1 MTVHSLKTRM
11 GYNSESRY
19 YLAEYFVSPKGRIMK
34 KLSGLFSVIFL
45 LLLAATASAA
55 TSTATSD
62 STSNTAQDA
71 ASLVYVSSVKI
82 DPEVF
87 YPYEQGTITVT
98 LTNSGTSSVGLSNP
112 DILSE
117 KVHIMNKDSWNTM
130 SFIGPGSTMT
140 YSFLVKA
147 DPPDGTYFP
156 LFTVGAQNAGSIHYP
171 ITIKVDSADIQAS
184 ISQKPD
190 NFALST
196 KDTVTLRII
205 NPRSAAI
212 KNIIITPTGQGID
225 VSPSQKYVSI
235 LNGQSSVEIPFSV
248 TPNQESTLTFHVIYQ
263 NGDNDHSTN
272 VVLPITLGDNKKAA
286 IPMVNNVDL
295 ASSGTS
301 YTLTGDVNNAG
312 LTDANSMIVTV
323 GAPAKAVEPYTQ
335 YAIGSLAADD
345 FSSFEMTF
353 TCTDLSSVP
362 LVITWKDKDGNSFSI
377 TKNLNLRTNAGS
389 GSTGTVS
396 GGSVSSSGSVTPA
409 TTGSSA
415 ARNSGGFSGG
425 PPGGG
430 SIFGFGGSRG
440 GGISSFYPV
449 IAAGIIII
457 VGIVL
462 WTKRKWIS
470 AKLKKR

>member
-1 MTVHSLKTRM
+1 
-11 GYNSESRY
+11 
-19 YLAEYFVSPKGRIMK
+19 MK
-34 KLSGLFSVIFL
+34 KLSVLFSIIFL

-87 YPYEQGTITVT
+87 YPYEQGTISVT
-98 LTNSGTSSVGLSNP
+98 LANSGTSSVGLSNP

-130 SFIGPGSTMT
+130 SFIGPGSTIT

-171 ITIKVDSADIQAS
+171 ITIKVDSADIQTS

-196 KDTVTLRII
+196 KDTVTLSII

-248 TPNQESTLTFHVIYQ
+248 TPDQDSNLTFHISYQ
-263 NGDNDHSTN
+263 NGDNDHTAY
-272 VVLPITLGDNKKAA
+272 VILPITLGENKKAA
-286 IPMVNNVDL
+286 LPVVNNVEL

-312 LTDANSMIVTV
+312 LTDAKSMIVTI
-323 GAPAKAVEPYTQ
+323 GAPAKAVEPYAQ

-345 FSSFEMTF
+345 FSSFEITF
-353 TCTDLSSVP
+353 TATDLSSVP
-362 LVITWKDKDGNSFSI
+362 LVITWKDNDGNSFSI
-377 TKNLNLRTNAGS
+377 TKNLNLRTNTGS

-457 VGIVL
+457 IGIVL
-462 WTKRKWIS
+462 WMKRKWIA
-470 AKLKKR
+470 AKLKRR

>member
-1 MTVHSLKTRM
+1 
-11 GYNSESRY
+11 
-19 YLAEYFVSPKGRIMK
+19 MK
-34 KLSGLFSVIFL
+34 KVSGLFSIIIL

-62 STSNTAQDA
+62 STSTIAQDA

-87 YPYEQGTITVT
+87 YPYELGTITVT
-98 LTNSGTSSVGLSNP
+98 LTNTGTSSVGLSNP

-117 KVHIMNKDSWNTM
+117 KIHIMNKDSWNTM
-130 SFIGPGSTMT
+130 SFIGPGSTMA

-171 ITIKVDSADIQAS
+171 LTIKVDSADIQAS
-184 ISQKPD
+184 VSQKPD
-190 NFALST
+190 SFALST
-196 KDTVTLRII
+196 KDTVNLSII
-205 NPRSAAI
+205 NPRGAAI

-225 VSPSQKYVSI
+225 VSPSQKYVSM

-248 TPNQESTLTFHVIYQ
+248 TPNQDSTLTFHISYQ
-263 NGDNDHSTN
+263 NGDNDHSTD
-272 VVLPITLGDNKKAA
+272 VVLPIILGENKKAA
-286 IPMVNNVDL
+286 LPVVNNVEL
-295 ASSGTS
+295 VSSGTS

-312 LTDANSMIVTV
+312 LTDAKSMVVTV
-323 GAPAKAVEPYTQ
+323 GAPAKAVEPYAQ

-345 FSSFEMTF
+345 FSSFEITF
-353 TCTDLSSVP
+353 TATDLSSVP

-396 GGSVSSSGSVTPA
+396 GSSGSSSASVTPA
-409 TTGSSA
+409 TTGSTS

-457 VGIVL
+457 IGIVL
-462 WTKRKWIS
+462 WMKRKWIA
-470 AKLKKR
+470 AKLKRR

>member
-1 MTVHSLKTRM
+1 
-11 GYNSESRY
+11 
-19 YLAEYFVSPKGRIMK
+19 MK
-34 KLSGLFSVIFL
+34 KISGLFSIIL
-45 LLLAATASAA
+45 LLLVAATASAA
-55 TSTATSD
+55 ALTTTSD

-87 YPYEQGTITVT
+87 YPYEQGTVTIT
-98 LTNSGTSSVGLSNP
+98 LMNAGTSSVGLSNP

-130 SFIGPGSTMT
+130 SFIGPGSTIT

-171 ITIKVDSADIQAS
+171 LTIKVDSADIQAG

-190 NFALST
+190 TFARST
-196 KDTVTLRII
+196 KDSVNVSII
-205 NPRSAAI
+205 NPRGAAI
-212 KNIIITPTGQGID
+212 KNIIITPSGEGIE
-225 VSPSQKYVSI
+225 VSPSQKYISS

-248 TPNQESTLTFHVIYQ
+248 TPDQDSTLTFHISYQ
-263 NGDNDHSTN
+263 NGDNDHSTEAI
-272 VVLPITLGDNKKAA
+272 LPIVLGENKKAA
-286 IPMVNNVDL
+286 LPVVNNVEL

-301 YTLTGDVNNAG
+301 FTLTGDVNNAG
-312 LTDANSMIVTV
+312 LTDAKSMVVTV
-323 GAPAKAVEPYTQ
+323 GSPAKAVEPYAQ

-345 FSSFEMTF
+345 FSSFEITF
-353 TCTDLSSVP
+353 TTTDLSSVP
-362 LVITWKDKDGNSFSI
+362 LVITWKDKDGNSFNI
-377 TKNLNLRTNAGS
+377 TKNLNLRANTVS
-389 GSTGTVS
+389 GSSGTVS
-396 GGSVSSSGSVTPA
+396 GSGSSSGSVTP
-409 TTGSSA
+409 TVTGGSSA
-415 ARNSGGFSGG
+415 RTGGGFSGG

-462 WTKRKWIS
+462 WTKRKWIA

>member
-1 MTVHSLKTRM
+1 
-11 GYNSESRY
+11 
-19 YLAEYFVSPKGRIMK
+19 MK
-34 KLSGLFSVIFL
+34 KISGLFCIILL
-45 LLLAATASAA
+45 LLLAATVSAA
-55 TSTATSD
+55 TLTATSD
-62 STSNTAQDA
+62 STSTTAQDA
-71 ASLVYVSSVKI
+71 ASQVYVSSVKI

-87 YPYEQGTITVT
+87 YPYEQGTITIT

-130 SFIGPGSTMT
+130 SFIGPGSTLT

-171 ITIKVDSADIQAS
+171 LTIKVDSSDIQAS

-196 KDTVTLRII
+196 KDTVTLNII
-205 NPRSAAI
+205 NPRNAAI
-212 KNIIITPTGQGID
+212 KNIIITPAGQGID
-225 VSPSQKYVSI
+225 VSPSQKYISV

-248 TPNQESTLTFHVIYQ
+248 TPTQQSSLNFHISYQ
-263 NGDNDHSTN
+263 NGDNDHTADI
-272 VVLPITLGDNKKAA
+272 VLPLTLGDNKKAA
-286 IPMVNNVDL
+286 IPVINNVEL

-312 LTDANSMIVTV
+312 LTDAKSMVVTV
-323 GAPAKAVEPYTQ
+323 GAPAQAVEPYAE

-345 FSSFEMTF
+345 FSSFEITF
-353 TCTDLSSVP
+353 SSKDLTSVP
-362 LVITWKDKDGNSFSI
+362 LVITWKDNDGNSFSV

-389 GSTGTVS
+389 GTAGTASS
-396 GGSVSSSGSVTPA
+396 GSSSASVTPA
-409 TTGSSA
+409 TTGSSST
-415 ARNSGGFSGG
+415 RTSGGFSGG

-457 VGIVL
+457 LGIVL
-462 WTKRKWIS
+462 WTKRKWIA

>member
-1 MTVHSLKTRM
+1 
-11 GYNSESRY
+11 
-19 YLAEYFVSPKGRIMK
+19 MK
-34 KLSGLFSVIFL
+34 KLSSLFSIIFL

-55 TSTATSD
+55 TLTATSD

-87 YPYEQGTITVT
+87 YPYEQGTISVT
-98 LTNSGTSSVGLSNP
+98 LANSGTSSVGLSNP

-117 KVHIMNKDSWNTM
+117 KIHIMNKDSWNTM
-130 SFIGPGSTMT
+130 SFIGPGSTIT

-171 ITIKVDSADIQAS
+171 ITIKVDSADIQTS

-196 KDTVTLRII
+196 KDTVTLNII

-248 TPNQESTLTFHVIYQ
+248 TPNQQSSLNFHISYQ
-263 NGDNDHSTN
+263 NGDNDHTADI
-272 VVLPITLGDNKKAA
+272 VLPIILGDNKKAA
-286 IPMVNNVDL
+286 IPVVNNVEL

-312 LTDANSMIVTV
+312 LTDAKSMIVTV
-323 GAPAKAVEPYTQ
+323 GAPAKAVEPYAQ

-345 FSSFEMTF
+345 FSSFEITF
-353 TCTDLSSVP
+353 TTTDLSSVP
-362 LVITWKDKDGNSFSI
+362 LVITWKDNDGNSFSI

-430 SIFGFGGSRG
+430 TIFGFGGSRG

-457 VGIVL
+457 IGIVL
-462 WTKRKWIS
+462 WMKRKWIA
-470 AKLKKR
+470 AKLKRR

>member
-1 MTVHSLKTRM
+1 MTVRSLKTRM

-19 YLAEYFVSPKGRIMK
+19 YLAKYFVSPKGRIMK
-34 KLSGLFSVIFL
+34 KLSALFSVIFL

-117 KVHIMNKDSWNTM
+117 KVHIMNKDNWNTM

-171 ITIKVDSADIQAS
+171 IAIKVDSADIQAS

-196 KDTVTLRII
+196 KDTVTLSII

-248 TPNQESTLTFHVIYQ
+248 TPDQDTTLTFHITYQ

-286 IPMVNNVDL
+286 IPVVNNVEL

-312 LTDANSMIVTV
+312 LTDAKSMIVTV
-323 GAPAKAVEPYTQ
+323 GAPAKV
-335 YAIGSLAADD
+335 
-345 FSSFEMTF
+345 
-353 TCTDLSSVP
+353 C
-362 LVITWKDKDGNSFSI
+362 
-377 TKNLNLRTNAGS
+377 RTLHPVRYRFAC
-389 GSTGTVS
+389 
-396 GGSVSSSGSVTPA
+396 
-409 TTGSSA
+409 
-415 ARNSGGFSGG
+415 
-425 PPGGG
+425 
-430 SIFGFGGSRG
+430 SR
-440 GGISSFYPV
+440 
-449 IAAGIIII
+449 
-457 VGIVL
+457 
-462 WTKRKWIS
+462 
-470 AKLKKR
+470 

>member
-1 MTVHSLKTRM
+1 
-11 GYNSESRY
+11 
-19 YLAEYFVSPKGRIMK
+19 MK
-34 KLSGLFSVIFL
+34 KLSALFSISFL

-55 TSTATSD
+55 TLTATSD
-62 STSNTAQDA
+62 STANTAQEA

-117 KVHIMNKDSWNTM
+117 KIHIMNKDSWNTM

-171 ITIKVDSADIQAS
+171 LTIKVDSADIQAS
-184 ISQKPD
+184 VSQKPD
-190 NFALST
+190 TFALST
-196 KDTVTLRII
+196 KDTVNVSII
-205 NPRSAAI
+205 NPRGAAI
-212 KNIIITPTGQGID
+212 KNIIITPSGQGIEI
-225 VSPSQKYVSI
+225 SPSQKYVST

-248 TPNQESTLTFHVIYQ
+248 TPNQDSTLTFHITYQ
-263 NGDNDHSTN
+263 NGDNDHSTD
-272 VVLPITLGDNKKAA
+272 VVLPIILGENKKAA
-286 IPMVNNVDL
+286 LPVVNNVEL
-295 ASSGTS
+295 ATSGSS

-312 LTDANSMIVTV
+312 LTDAKSMIVTV
-323 GAPAKAVEPYTQ
+323 GAPAKAVEPYAQ

-345 FSSFEMTF
+345 FSSFEITF
-353 TCTDLSSVP
+353 TATDLSSVP
-362 LVITWKDKDGNSFSI
+362 LVISWKDKDGNSFF
-377 TKNLNLRTNAGS
+377 TKKILNLRTNAGS
-389 GSTGTVS
+389 GSTGTAS
-396 GGSVSSSGSVTPA
+396 GSSGSSSGSVTPA
-409 TTGSSA
+409 TTGSSSS
-415 ARNSGGFSGG
+415 RTSGGFSGG

-440 GGISSFYPV
+440 GGFSSFYPV

-462 WTKRKWIS
+462 WMKRKWIA

>member
-1 MTVHSLKTRM
+1 MTVRSLKTRM
-11 GYNSESRY
+11 GYNSGSRY
-19 YLAEYFVSPKGRIMK
+19 YLAKYFVSPKGRIMK
-34 KLSGLFSVIFL
+34 KLSALFSILFL
-45 LLLAATASAA
+45 LLLAASASAA
-55 TSTATSD
+55 TLTATSD
-62 STSNTAQDA
+62 STANTAQDA

-98 LTNSGTSSVGLSNP
+98 LMNTGTSSVGLSNP

-117 KVHIMNKDSWNTM
+117 KIHIMNKDSWNTM
-130 SFIGPGSTMT
+130 SFIGPGSTMA

-171 ITIKVDSADIQAS
+171 LTIKVDSTDIQAS
-184 ISQKPD
+184 VSQKPD
-190 NFALST
+190 TFALST
-196 KDTVTLRII
+196 KDTVNLSII
-205 NPRSAAI
+205 NPRGAAI
-212 KNIIITPTGQGID
+212 KNIIITPTGQGIE
-225 VSPSQKYVSI
+225 VSPTQKYVST

-248 TPNQESTLTFHVIYQ
+248 TPDQDTTLTYHITYQ

-272 VVLPITLGDNKKAA
+272 VVLPITLGENKKAA
-286 IPMVNNVDL
+286 LPVVNNVEL
-295 ASSGTS
+295 ASSGS
-301 YTLTGDVNNAG
+301 AYSLTGDVNNAG
-312 LTDANSMIVTV
+312 LTDAKSMIVTV
-323 GAPAKAVEPYTQ
+323 GAPAKAVEPYAQ

-345 FSSFEMTF
+345 FSSFEITF
-353 TCTDLSSVP
+353 TATDLSSVP

-396 GGSVSSSGSVTPA
+396 GSSGSSSASVNTA
-409 TTGSSA
+409 TAGSSST
-415 ARNSGGFSGG
+415 RSNSGFSGG

-430 SIFGFGGSRG
+430 SLFGFGGSRG

-457 VGIVL
+457 LGIVL
-462 WTKRKWIS
+462 WMKRKWIA
-470 AKLKKR
+470 AKLKRR

>member
-1 MTVHSLKTRM
+1 
-11 GYNSESRY
+11 
-19 YLAEYFVSPKGRIMK
+19 MK
-34 KLSGLFSVIFL
+34 KLSGLFSIIIL

-62 STSNTAQDA
+62 STSTIAQDA

-98 LTNSGTSSVGLSNP
+98 LTNTGTSSVGLSNP

-117 KVHIMNKDSWNTM
+117 KIHIMNKDSWNTM
-130 SFIGPGSTMT
+130 SFIGPGSTMA

-171 ITIKVDSADIQAS
+171 LTIKVDSADIQAS
-184 ISQKPD
+184 VSQKPD
-190 NFALST
+190 SFALST
-196 KDTVTLRII
+196 KDTVNLSII
-205 NPRSAAI
+205 NPRGAAI

-225 VSPSQKYVSI
+225 VSPSQKYVSM

-248 TPNQESTLTFHVIYQ
+248 TPNQDSTLTFHISYQ
-263 NGDNDHSTN
+263 NGDNDHTTD
-272 VVLPITLGDNKKAA
+272 VVLPIILGENKKAA
-286 IPMVNNVDL
+286 LPVVNNVEL

-312 LTDANSMIVTV
+312 LTDAKSMVVTV
-323 GAPAKAVEPYTQ
+323 GAPAKAVEPYAQ

-345 FSSFEMTF
+345 FSSFEITF
-353 TCTDLSSVP
+353 TATDLSSVP

-396 GGSVSSSGSVTPA
+396 GSSGSSSASVTPA
-409 TTGSSA
+409 TTGSTS

-425 PPGGG
+425 PPGEGVFSALG
-430 SIFGFGGSRG
+430 
-440 GGISSFYPV
+440 
-449 IAAGIIII
+449 AAGAGASVPFI
-457 VGIVL
+457 L
-462 WTKRKWIS
+462 S
-470 AKLKKR
+470 LPQELSS

>member
-1 MTVHSLKTRM
+1 
-11 GYNSESRY
+11 
-19 YLAEYFVSPKGRIMK
+19 MK
-34 KLSGLFSVIFL
+34 KISGLFCIILL
-45 LLLAATASAA
+45 LLLAATVSAA
-55 TSTATSD
+55 TLTATSD
-62 STSNTAQDA
+62 STSTTAQDA

-87 YPYEQGTITVT
+87 YPYEQGTITIT

-112 DILSE
+112 DILSD

-130 SFIGPGSTMT
+130 SFIGPGSTLT

-171 ITIKVDSADIQAS
+171 LTIKVDSSDIQAS

-196 KDTVTLRII
+196 KDTVTLNII
-205 NPRSAAI
+205 NPRNAAI
-212 KNIIITPTGQGID
+212 KNIIITPAGQGID
-225 VSPSQKYVSI
+225 VSPSQKYISV

-248 TPNQESTLTFHVIYQ
+248 TPTQQSSLNFHISYQ
-263 NGDNDHSTN
+263 NGDNDHTADI
-272 VVLPITLGDNKKAA
+272 VLPLTLGDNKKAA
-286 IPMVNNVDL
+286 IPVINNVEL

-312 LTDANSMIVTV
+312 LTDAKSMVVTV
-323 GAPAKAVEPYTQ
+323 GAPAQAVEPYAE

-345 FSSFEMTF
+345 FSSFEITF
-353 TCTDLSSVP
+353 SSKDLTSVP
-362 LVITWKDKDGNSFSI
+362 LVITWKDNDGNSFSV

-389 GSTGTVS
+389 GTAGIASS
-396 GGSVSSSGSVTPA
+396 GSSSASVTPA
-409 TTGSSA
+409 TTGSSST
-415 ARNSGGFSGG
+415 RTSGGFSGG

-457 VGIVL
+457 LGIVL
-462 WTKRKWIS
+462 WTKRKWIA